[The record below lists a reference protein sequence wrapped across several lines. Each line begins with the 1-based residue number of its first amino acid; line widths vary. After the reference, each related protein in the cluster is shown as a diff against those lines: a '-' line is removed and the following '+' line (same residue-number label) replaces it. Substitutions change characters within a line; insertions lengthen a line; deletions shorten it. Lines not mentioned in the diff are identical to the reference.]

1 MRRQPVSSGAAGLED
16 GGAALMGAPGPG
28 SAGQRGAGVVLG
40 VALPHSQQPLQDA
53 TAVLA

>member
-1 MRRQPVSSGAAGLED
+1 MRQQPVSLGAAGLED

-28 SAGQRGAGVVLG
+28 SAGQCGAGVVLG